1 MIKLVAFDWNGTLF
15 ADTFAI
21 YESNEENFKQLN
33 IKPISFRTFQ
43 KYFDVPVKKF
53 YLALGV
59 PEAQIDKKASQI
71 ANTFHTNYEIRAAK
85 ARSRAYAKELLRYLT
100 KNKIRSVIFSNHI
113 LESIQ
118 KQLKRLK
125 LDKYFSCIL
134 ANSHLESALLGR
146 SKKEKLKEYMNDNK
160 FLKDEVLIIGDTV
173 EEIEIGRELD
183 IVTIAITHGNCSIA
197 RLKAAKPDYLIYN
210 LKEVIDII
218 KKLNYIAYGQNVIIK
233 PSQDKIF

>member
-15 ADTFAI
+15 ADTYAI
-21 YESNEENFKQLN
+21 YQSNEENFKQLN

-53 YLALGV
+53 YMALGV
-59 PEAQIDKKASQI
+59 PEKELDKKASQI
-71 ANTFHTNYEIRAAK
+71 ANTFHTHYEIRVVR
-85 ARSRAYAKELLRYLT
+85 ARSRAYAKELLRYLA

-125 LDKYFSCIL
+125 LDSYFSHIL
-134 ANSHLESALLGR
+134 ANSHLESALKGR
-146 SKKEKLKEYMNDNK
+146 NKKEKLKKYMDDNK

-183 IVTIAITHGNCSIA
+183 IMTIAITHGNCSIT
-197 RLKAAKPDYLIYN
+197 RLKAAKPDYLIN
-210 LKEVIDII
+210 SLREVIRII
-218 KKLNYIAYGQNVIIK
+218 KTKG
-233 PSQDKIF
+233 